1 MSAAIPTVWVL
12 VAAAVAGH
20 LWAEA
25 RGRAAARAAL
35 KGLASAGFLAAAAF
49 RLTPDRYGLS
59 ILAALVL
66 SAIGD
71 LCLLGR
77 GQRAFLVGVG
87 AFLLA
92 HVAYAAAFAPRAS
105 PSAPIGVAVAVAG
118 AVVLRWL
125 WPHLGDLRIPVI
137 AYALAISAMLWLAL
151 GVPSSVV
158 RVGAAL
164 FYLSD
169 LTVARDRLVEE
180 RRANRIVGIPVYYAA
195 QLLLAGS
202 LSS

>member
-1 MSAAIPTVWVL
+1 VSATIATAWVV

-25 RGRAAARAAL
+25 RGWSAARAAL
-35 KGLASAGFLAAAAF
+35 KGLASAGFLAVAAL
-49 RLTPDRYGLS
+49 RLAPDRYGLS
-59 ILAALVL
+59 VLAALVL

-77 GQRAFLVGVG
+77 GRRAFVVGVG

-105 PSAPIGVAVAVAG
+105 PSAPIGAALAVAG
-118 AVVLRWL
+118 ALVLRWL
-125 WPHLGDLRIPVI
+125 WPHMGSLRIPVI

-151 GVPSSVV
+151 GVPSTVV
-158 RVGAAL
+158 RVGAVL

-180 RRANRIVGIPVYYAA
+180 RPVNRIVGIPIYYAA

-202 LSS
+202 VG